1 MIYEPNTKAV
11 QSIIDRISVLTED
24 EVNRLSA
31 SSEANWDSALAETWN
46 AAYKAAYNAAYNAAP
61 DWDAVKDA
69 TYNAIINAAWYAAW
83 YAAKDAILATVTY
96 DLATLDGPY
105 TIAQRDLLLAPWVSV
120 CGMPEALIT
129 T

>member
-96 DLATLDGPY
+96 DLATIDGPY